1 MEARVEYLE
10 NRVKKLTEDNGGY
23 KELVASLEG
32 IMAVMVK
39 NAGGEVEVS
48 MEDVK
53 EAIDAK
59 KKLMYHY
66 NANKRTYK
74 LMAVEPTE

>member
-23 KELVASLEG
+23 QELVASLEG

-39 NAGGEVEVS
+39 NAGGEIVVA
-48 MEDVK
+48 MKDVK

-59 KKLMYHY
+59 TKMMYKY
-66 NANKRTYK
+66 DAVNQSYTM
-74 LMAVEPTE
+74 MAVDPTE